1 VFNKYTPT
9 FFFTDIE
16 GSTRLWETDPE
27 GMKTAL
33 WRHDAILREAILAN
47 HGIVFKTVGDEFCA
61 TFSTPN
67 AALNAALA
75 AQRALQAEPWQSVTL
90 RVRMAIH
97 TGAAEERDGDYFGPP
112 VNRVARLMAAG
123 HGGQILLSQASQEL
137 VRDELPSGVTL
148 RDMGECRL
156 KDLIRPERI
165 FQVVSPD
172 LPEQFAALRT
182 LEAFRHNLPIQNT
195 SFIGRERELLQ
206 VKEHLNQHRLV
217 TLTGPGGT
225 GKTRLSLQ
233 AAADFLDRF
242 EDGVWLVELAPV
254 TDPAILVPT
263 VAATFGLRADQQNTL
278 EDTLIQY
285 LRGRN
290 LLLILDNCEHLIDAS
305 AEFVQQVLDVCPKV
319 KILAS
324 SREALGI
331 PGEIAV
337 RVPSLSL
344 PKPGET
350 PNLEKLSQYEAVRL
364 FIDRAEM
371 VSPNFQVN
379 NQNAPAV
386 AQICYR
392 LDGIPLAIELAA
404 ARVRVLAVEQVAARL
419 DDRFRLLT
427 GGSRAALPRQQ
438 TLRALID
445 WSYDLLTESE
455 RKVLRWLS
463 TFSNG
468 WTLEAAEFIS
478 QQAGEEDGLGILSGL
493 VNKSLVNLDS
503 QAHGQPRYRMLE
515 TIRQYAHD
523 RLLDSGDAAA
533 ARSAHLAYYRVL
545 SKQANLELWQAHEV
559 EWINE
564 IEAEHDN
571 LRAAIEWSM
580 AAESGPDPLAGLEVA
595 CNITRFWM
603 VRGHW
608 REAEE
613 RIASLLR
620 HPMASQQTELRAR
633 GLNWLGFFHQME
645 GHLERAA
652 PCFEEALSIGR
663 QVASKIEIGSAL
675 LGMDKATEALPI
687 FQDVDY
693 KIGQI
698 LALSNLGRRAL
709 DRNDWT
715 NAFHYYSQNLE
726 ICRAIGHQLGAAGT
740 LYALADIEFYGNHN
754 APKSKALLRE
764 ALQIY
769 RKAND
774 RPGILM
780 ALSLLA
786 AEELADENVTDAR
799 EWLHEML
806 EISKDTGYPS
816 IVASVYNL
824 KGEIA
829 RLEGDYLGAVQAYE
843 KAFQIRQDHP
853 DNTRLSVVLYRVHL
867 INMGFSTLFLGQ
879 VERSLGYFKELI
891 VADPEM
897 KNADYSLLGLA
908 AHAALRNQL
917 QTAVRWLGAVNLLEN
932 PYHTV
937 CDLHE
942 YRVIRADI
950 ERKIPPPEFETAFAE
965 GKSLSQSPTGLAALV
980 EEAHAFCNVTL
991 TQ

>member
-1 VFNKYTPT
+1 VPNKYTPT

-33 WRHDAILREAILAN
+33 WRHDAILRAAILAN
-47 HGIVFKTVGDEFCA
+47 HGAVFKTVGDEFCA
-61 TFSTPN
+61 TFTTPI
-67 AALNAALA
+67 AALNAALD

-90 RVRMAIH
+90 RVRMAVH

-137 VRDELPSGVTL
+137 VRDELPEGVTL
-148 RDMGECRL
+148 RDLGECRL

-172 LPEQFAALRT
+172 LPDQFAALRT
-182 LEAFRHNLPIQNT
+182 LDAFRHNLPIQNT
-195 SFIGRERELLQ
+195 SFIGRERELRQ
-206 VKEHLNQHRLV
+206 VKEHLNQYRLV

-233 AAADFLDRF
+233 AAADLLDRF

-254 TDPAILVPT
+254 TDPAMLVPS
-263 VAATFGLRADQQNTL
+263 VAATFGLRADQHNTL
-278 EDTLIQY
+278 EDTVIHY
-285 LRGRN
+285 LRDRN

-305 AEFVQQVLDVCPKV
+305 AEFAQQVLHVCPKV

-371 VSPNFQVN
+371 VLPDFQVN

-445 WSYDLLTESE
+445 WSYDLLTEGE

-463 TFSNG
+463 TFANG

-478 QQAGEEDGLGILSGL
+478 LQAGEQDGLSILGDL
-493 VNKSLVNLDS
+493 VNKSLANLDS
-503 QAHGQPRYRMLE
+503 QGQGKPRYRMLE

-533 ARSAHLAYYRVL
+533 ARSAHLAYYRAL
-545 SKQANLELWQAHEV
+545 SKQANHELWLTHEV

-564 IEAEHDN
+564 IESEHDN
-571 LRAAIEWSM
+571 LRAAIEWSL

-608 REAEE
+608 READE
-613 RIASLLR
+613 RIANLLR
-620 HPMASQQTELRAR
+620 HPMASQLTELRAH
-633 GLNWLGFFHQME
+633 GLNWLGFFYQME
-645 GHLERAA
+645 GHLEKAT

-663 QVASKIEIGSAL
+663 RVASNIEIGSAL
-675 LGMDKATEALPI
+675 LGLDKAAEALVI
-687 FQDVDY
+687 FQNCDY

-709 DRNDWT
+709 DKSDW
-715 NAFHYYSQNLE
+715 AHALRYYSQNLE
-726 ICRAIGHQLGAAGT
+726 ICRAIGHQLGVAGT

-754 APKSKALLRE
+754 LPKSKALLRE

-780 ALSLLA
+780 VLSMLTT
-786 AEELADENVTDAR
+786 EELGDENVSDAR
-799 EWLHEML
+799 EWLREML

-816 IVASVYNL
+816 IVATVYNL
-824 KGEIA
+824 KGEMA
-829 RLEGDYLGAVQAYE
+829 RLEGDYQGAIHAYE
-843 KAFQIRQDHP
+843 KSREILLDHP
-853 DNTRLSVVLYRVHL
+853 DNTQLYAMFHRVYL
-867 INMGFSTLFLGQ
+867 INMGFTNFFLGQ
-879 VERSLGYFKELI
+879 LESSLVYFKELMNSDTEI
-891 VADPEM
+891 
-897 KNADYSLLGLA
+897 KNADYYLLGLA
-908 AHAALRNQL
+908 AHIALNQPEIAA
-917 QTAVRWLGAVNLLEN
+917 RWLGAVNLLEN
-932 PYHTV
+932 VYHTV
-937 CDLHE
+937 GDLRE
-942 YRVIRADI
+942 YRMIRTGI
-950 ERKIPPPEFETAFAE
+950 EQKLPPSEFESAFAE
-965 GKSLSQSPTGLAALV
+965 GKNLSQSPAGLAALV
-980 EEAHAFCNVTL
+980 EEARAFCNTAFL
-991 TQ
+991 P